1 MEDNRMEVSEIPDNS
16 KVIHKC
22 IRKYD
27 PNGMII
33 TETTT
38 TIVGKSLKECHDYY
52 ERVRK
57 TK

>member
-1 MEDNRMEVSEIPDNS
+1 MEVSDIPDNN
-16 KVIHKC
+16 KLIHKC

-38 TIVGKSLKECHDYY
+38 SIVGKTLKECYEYY
-52 ERVRK
+52 KKVK
-57 TK
+57 DA